1 MSENAAAGAQ
11 VEDAYR
17 VLLRR
22 SLLVGGIAALVCVV
36 VAAVL
41 RGLDGALSAG
51 LGALLVLVFF
61 GARLLVMRRTARS
74 NPQMVLVAALGVYT
88 VKIVL
93 LGLAMVFLSRLSW
106 VVGPALG
113 LSVIVC
119 AVCWLAA
126 EMRAFVK
133 LRVPVFAAS
142 TPAASAPAA
151 DARRDGGS

>member
-1 MSENAAAGAQ
+1 MNPLSDSAAATH

-22 SLLVGGIAALVCVV
+22 SLTVGAAAAVVCLV
-36 VAAVL
+36 VAVVMG
-41 RGLDGALSAG
+41 GLNALLSAL
-51 LGALLVLVFF
+51 LGSLMVLVFF

-93 LGLAMVFLSRLSW
+93 LGVAMILLMGVSW

-113 LSVIVC
+113 LSVIAC
-119 AVCWLAA
+119 AVAWLAA
-126 EMRAFVK
+126 EMHAFVK
-133 LRVPVFAAS
+133 LRVPVFGSGDAA
-142 TPAASAPAA
+142 P
-151 DARRDGGS
+151 RDGGA

>member
-1 MSENAAAGAQ
+1 MSDSAAGAQ

-22 SLLVGGIAALVCVV
+22 SLLAGAAAALVSIV
-36 VAAVL
+36 VAAVVA
-41 RGLDGALSAG
+41 GPDGAMSAG
-51 LGALLVLVFF
+51 LGAAVVLVFF

-93 LGLAMVFLSRLSW
+93 LGLAMVAFSRISW

-113 LSVIVC
+113 LTVIAC
-119 AVCWLAA
+119 AVVWLAA

-133 LRVPVFAAS
+133 MRVPVFAVAPTS
-142 TPAASAPAA
+142 TVERS
-151 DARRDGGS
+151 DGGA

>member
-1 MSENAAAGAQ
+1 MSDSVATAH

-22 SLLVGGIAALVCVV
+22 SLTVGAALAAVCVV

-41 RGLDGALSAG
+41 AGVDGLLSALIG
-51 LGALLVLVFF
+51 SAMVLVFF
-61 GARLLVMRRTARS
+61 GARLVVMRRTARS
-74 NPQMVLVAALGVYT
+74 NPQLVLVAALGVYT

-93 LGLAMVFLSRLSW
+93 LGVAMILLMGVSW
-106 VVGPALG
+106 IDGPALG

-119 AVCWLAA
+119 AVGWLAA

-133 LRVPVFAAS
+133 LRVPVFGAA
-142 TPAASAPAA
+142 APR
-151 DARRDGGS
+151 DPDGGS